1 LETHPNVVGWLI
13 VTMKNRAMTA
23 QRELDKQARI
33 VDELSRIAQFPDT
46 MDISLME
53 LIETLSPADQEILT
67 LYYVKNSKLRKITN
81 LFLEANMAEEQERY
95 KGQYTIFTNL
105 DHLTAVWAQGFCEIV
120 IQGDLTYEQLTQ
132 MLDSINE

>member
-1 LETHPNVVGWLI
+1 HAEELETHPNVVGWLI

-67 LYYVKNSKLRKITN
+67 LYYVKNSKLRKITSLLDISESAAKVR
-81 LFLEANMAEEQERY
+81 LFRARRRLEALGRDR
-95 KGQYTIFTNL
+95 KI
-105 DHLTAVWAQGFCEIV
+105 IK
-120 IQGDLTYEQLTQ
+120 
-132 MLDSINE
+132 